1 MKRLSRSSVLRHVG
15 LSSAVAVT
23 MLASGVGVA
32 GAATTAWRPAKAP
45 VALGSRDAATNAPP
59 MPPGGPRGIGGG
71 VKVGRFVGAQGTFGS
86 SPKTN
91 HAATVGI
98 VAPELGT
105 VLPSR
110 DGPDPETGAI
120 GGGPFARG
128 PPLSQDDLNAK
139 GTDTE

>member
-45 VALGSRDAATNAPP
+45 VALGSSDAGMNAPP
-59 MPPGGPRGIGGG
+59 MSPGGPRGIGGG
-71 VKVGRFVGAQGTFGS
+71 VKVGRFVGPQGTVFS
-86 SPKTN
+86 STKTEQ
-91 HAATVGI
+91 AATVGV
-98 VAPELGT
+98 VAPELGR
-105 VLPSR
+105 VLPSSVR
-110 DGPDPETGAI
+110 PDPESGVV

-128 PPLSQDDLNAK
+128 PPHQVVI
-139 GTDTE
+139 T